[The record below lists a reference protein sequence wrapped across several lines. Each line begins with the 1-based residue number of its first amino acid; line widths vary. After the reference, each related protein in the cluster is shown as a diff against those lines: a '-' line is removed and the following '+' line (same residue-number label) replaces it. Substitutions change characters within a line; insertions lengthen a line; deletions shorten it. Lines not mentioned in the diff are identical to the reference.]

1 MEPPVYFT
9 SLTAWNKHMKSSH
22 TNEWAQ
28 EIHKSKVW
36 YCDLGLCEFKEYSS
50 MEELD
55 NHIQSDHNSNVTDR
69 QRALKLRRNV
79 LSVPRDQNVCPLC
92 QLDITSL
99 NPTLPDMN
107 VDDYEVVESKA
118 STSRKVKVRII
129 LPEEHQASDED
140 SALDNEGLV
149 VDEGVEVKDDPKKR
163 LHLQLTKHI
172 AKHLKAL
179 SFISIRHFDDESA
192 STNSERASHGI
203 QGDGSDL
210 DQSNISL
217 SDSESSLSFED
228 ISPDQREIDISS
240 KLCLEKTKAA
250 IVAFPPI
257 LASIEFYAEGIS
269 VTKRYWRYRKDMEHM
284 EHMLR
289 TEHSIFTNSCEII
302 LVGIISSTDMTDFL
316 TVVMGTFKSTP
327 EQRGN
332 FRERL
337 GRSLDTYLESIQEM
351 VTILDELSQQLK
363 LDEKYKV
370 RDLTVS
376 PSSKMFC
383 QNQNA

>member
-9 SLTAWNKHMKSSH
+9 SLTAWIKHMKSSH

-50 MEELD
+50 MEALD
-55 NHIQSDHNSNVTDR
+55 NHIQSDHNSNLTDR

-79 LSVPRDQNVCPLC
+79 LSVPRDQHVCPLC

-118 STSRKVKVRII
+118 STSRKVKVRIN

-140 SALDNEGLV
+140 SSLDNEDLV
-149 VDEGVEVKDDPKKR
+149 VDEGAEVKDDTKKK

-179 SFISIRHFDDESA
+179 SFISIRYFDDESA
-192 STNSERASHGI
+192 STNSERASHGN
-203 QGDGSDL
+203 QGDGSEL
-210 DQSNISL
+210 EQSNTSL
-217 SDSESSLSFED
+217 SDLESSLSFED
-228 ISPDQREIDISS
+228 ISPDQREIDTSS

-250 IVAFPPI
+250 IVAFSTI
-257 LASIEFYAEGIS
+257 LASIEFYVEGIS
-269 VTKRYWRYRKDMEHM
+269 VTKRYWKYREEMNQ
-284 EHMLR
+284 MLHEIR
-289 TEHSIFTNSCEII
+289 ADHTLFTNNCHMI
-302 LVGIISSTDMTDFL
+302 LIGVISSTDMTDFL
-316 TVVMGTFKSTP
+316 TLAMGTFKSTP
-327 EQRGN
+327 EQRGK

-337 GRSLDTYLESIQEM
+337 GRSLDTYLELIQEM

-370 RDLTVS
+370 RNLTVT
-376 PSSKMFC
+376 PHSKMFC
-383 QNQNA
+383 QN